1 MINGHGDDLYKYAEI
16 KYNFSSNVCNKFD
29 HSKLFEYMRNQMDG
43 LTSYPEPQPY
53 TLEKVIAE
61 SNGNEADEVCA
72 TNGATEAIYL
82 IAQAFKN
89 ETSAVLNPTFS
100 EYADACRMHN
110 HRVEAVY
117 SLNNLPTEARL
128 VWLCNPNNPTGTV
141 IPYDQLTE
149 CISMNKDKIFIIDE
163 SYSAF
168 TEKKTISHEETP
180 SFKNVILISSM
191 TKRFAVPG
199 LRIGYITTSGELA
212 ERIRR
217 LRMPWPIGHLTSA
230 AAMYLIKHKAEYK
243 IDAEKLINERRRV
256 ASELESMGCVTT
268 WPSDTHILL
277 CKLRMG
283 KSSALKEY
291 QAEKHKILIRDA
303 SNFNGLDD
311 TFFRIAV
318 QGVEEDN
325 ILLDAIEE
333 WLME

>member
-16 KYNFSSNVCNKFD
+16 KYNFSSNVCNRFD
-29 HSKLFEYMRNQMDG
+29 HSKLFEYLRSQMNG
-43 LTSYPEPQPY
+43 LTSYPEPQPD
-53 TLEKVIAE
+53 TLERAIAKN
-61 SNGNEADEVCA
+61 NGNEADEVCA

-82 IAQAFKN
+82 IAQTFKG

-100 EYADACRMHN
+100 EYADACRIHG
-110 HRVEAVY
+110 HRVETIY
-117 SLNNLPTEARL
+117 SLDNLPAHARL

-141 IPYDQLTE
+141 IPYEELAE
-149 CISMNKDKIFIIDE
+149 CIDNNKDKIFIIDE

-168 TEKKTISHEETP
+168 TEKKTLTPHEAP
-180 SFKNVILISSM
+180 SFGNVILISSM

-199 LRIGYITTSGELA
+199 LRIGYLTASKELT

-217 LRMPWPIGHLTSA
+217 QRMPWPISILTSSA
-230 AAMYLIKHKAEYK
+230 AIYLLEHKDEFP
-243 IDAEKLINERRRV
+243 IDTEGLISERRRV
-256 ASELESMGCVTT
+256 ASELESLGCVTT

-291 QAEKHKILIRDA
+291 LAETHKILIRDA

-318 QGVEEDN
+318 QGREEDD
-325 ILLDAIEE
+325 ILLDAIED